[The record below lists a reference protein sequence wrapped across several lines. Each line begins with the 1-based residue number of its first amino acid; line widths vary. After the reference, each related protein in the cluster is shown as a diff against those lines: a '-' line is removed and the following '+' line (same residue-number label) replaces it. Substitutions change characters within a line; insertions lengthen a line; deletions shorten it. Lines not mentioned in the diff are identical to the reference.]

1 MTKNLETQELTAR
14 SLNKLFL
21 NHWTDVYSFAKTKT
35 KDLHTAE
42 DLTCETFI
50 KAFIKIESYNPNK
63 RFKPWIIKICKNTFI
78 DSFRKRNRN
87 ISYLEDHP
95 NFSVSDNALSPAD
108 QMILN
113 EEYSDT
119 LKKINFLGA
128 GEKQIITLYYLDN
141 LSYSEISKKLK
152 ITEGTARTR
161 LSRAMMLKINSLS
174 EKISFVTTLSFPLQV

>member
-1 MTKNLETQELTAR
+1 LTKNLETQELTAR
-14 SLNKLFL
+14 SLNELFL
-21 NHWTDVYSFAKTKT
+21 NHWTEVYSFAKAQT

-63 RFKPWIIKICKNTFI
+63 RFKPWIIRICKNTFI

-161 LSRAMMLKINSLS
+161 LSRAKNKLKQSLS
-174 EKISFVTTLSFPLQV
+174 PADQISF